1 MATSQKYLVPLDF
14 SKGSEVALDYAIAL
28 ARRNKARLIL
38 LHVVPAATGY
48 PSEAMRFDLYS
59 LMERDAREDLVRLMK
74 KKKLNPGAVQIMM
87 MRGTSP
93 AEMIARQAKKLH
105 ANMIIMG
112 SHGRTGLQR
121 LILGS
126 VAERTLR
133 LAGCPVLIV
142 KK

>member
-1 MATSQKYLVPLDF
+1 MAAAQRYLVPLDF
-14 SKGSEVALDYAIAL
+14 SKGSEIALDYAIAM
-28 ARRNKARLIL
+28 ARKGKARLTL

-59 LMERDAREDLVRLMK
+59 LMERDARADLARLMK
-74 KKKLNPGAVQIMM
+74 KKKLSPGAAQILM
-87 MRGTSP
+87 MRGTNP
-93 AEMIARQAKKLH
+93 AEIIARQAKKLR
-105 ANMIIMG
+105 ASMIIMG

-133 LAGCPVLIV
+133 LANCPILIV